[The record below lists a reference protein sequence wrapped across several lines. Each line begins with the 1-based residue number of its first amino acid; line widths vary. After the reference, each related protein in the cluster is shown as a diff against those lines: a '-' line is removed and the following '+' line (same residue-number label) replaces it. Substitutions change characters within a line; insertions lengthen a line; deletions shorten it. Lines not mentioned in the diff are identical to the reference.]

1 MGRKKKKSKETK
13 KKYIR
18 GNEQRR
24 YMDLMIK
31 GHAIQIIMKNEARR
45 ERRTNDCVVK
55 IQKMKRIIIER
66 GREAERGNHVIIT
79 GYGP

>member
-1 MGRKKKKSKETK
+1 
-13 KKYIR
+13 
-18 GNEQRR
+18 
-24 YMDLMIK
+24 MDLMIK